1 MRVARLTGRANLL
14 VAACAVTIVVA
25 GTSGAVAG
33 RLISSPDIEDR
44 GIKSRDLGVNSVKN
58 PNIGHGAVTWDK
70 SLDRATRLKIRSLL
84 ADGAPGPSGPPG
96 EMGPAGPP
104 GLPGPPGAPGAPGPS
119 GPRGPAGAPGGG
131 LVAVDR
137 YGDLDFEPV
146 DVDPS
151 SLFPYV
157 RLVGARQDQLALP
170 GPGAYLVTVQATF
183 VTGPGLLFFDDLGGS
198 IDPADDGFL
207 DLLVTGCWAEIL
219 PTCQSTFP
227 VFVPASQV
235 GPVALPVYAAGDGGA
250 CACDSLP
257 TAATVT
263 VFRMTQDGVTPPARP
278 ALRSAPRSVAG
289 LHAIARKLARQ
300 FG

>member
-1 MRVARLTGRANLL
+1 MRMVRLPGRAGLL
-14 VAACAVTIVVA
+14 AAAAAVMLVVA

-33 RLISSPDIEDR
+33 RLISSPDIADR
-44 GIKSRDLGVNSVKN
+44 GIRSRDLGVNSVKS
-58 PNIGHGAVTWDK
+58 PNIARGAVTWDK

-84 ADGAPGPSGPPG
+84 ADGAPGPSGPTG
-96 EMGPAGPP
+96 ETGPAGP
-104 GLPGPPGAPGAPGPS
+104 PGPPGAPGPT

-137 YGDLDFEPV
+137 YGDVDFEPV

-157 RLVGARQDQLALP
+157 RLVGAGQDELALP

-183 VTGPGLLFFDDLGGS
+183 ATGPGLLFFDDLGGP

-207 DLLVTGCWAEIL
+207 DLLVTGCWAETL

-250 CACDSLP
+250 CSCDSLP

-263 VFRMTQDGVTPPARP
+263 VFRMSQDGVTPPARP
-278 ALRSAPRSVAG
+278 AARSAAELRAVT
-289 LHAIARKLARQ
+289 RRLARQ